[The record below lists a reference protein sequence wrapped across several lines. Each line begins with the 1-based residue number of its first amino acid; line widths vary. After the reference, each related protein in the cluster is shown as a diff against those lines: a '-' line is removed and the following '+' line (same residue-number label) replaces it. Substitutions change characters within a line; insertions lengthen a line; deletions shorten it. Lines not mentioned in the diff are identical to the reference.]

1 MSAKPVDPKTRT
13 VLAAKNSD
21 LGPLVRQA
29 ARDDELLDHLLA
41 GLTEKNETWRYNCFK
56 AVYRLAQENP
66 ARVYPC
72 WDQVAAS
79 LASDNGYHRA
89 GAALLLPLLL
99 PADKA
104 RRFDRIRRRYFALL
118 DDESIV
124 VARYVA
130 QSAAAIAGHR
140 PDLTPA
146 IARVLLEVEGTH
158 HRASRKELL
167 KSDVIEALERLYPAL
182 SPAAQKKT
190 MAFAQ
195 ALAASSSPRTRKAA
209 GRFQSAL
216 DRTRREPPHQVLLG
230 KHRNENCRYQ

>member
-1 MSAKPVDPKTRT
+1 MSAKPLDPKSRA
-13 VLAAKNSD
+13 VLTAKNSD

-29 ARDDELLDHLLA
+29 ARDDELLEHLSA

-66 ARVYPC
+66 ARVYPY
-72 WDQVAAS
+72 WDRVAAS

-99 PADKA
+99 PADEE

-130 QSAAAIAGHR
+130 QSAAAVAGNR
-140 PDLTPA
+140 PDLLPA
-146 IARVLLEVEGTH
+146 IVRGLLGAETSH
-158 HRASRKELL
+158 HTPSRKELL
-167 KSDVIEALERLYPAL
+167 KSDVIEALERLFPAL
-182 SPAAQKKT
+182 RPASRKK
-190 MAFAQ
+190 
-195 ALAASSSPRTRKAA
+195 ALAFVMAQVASPSPRTRKALR
-209 GRFQSAL
+209 RFHSTL
-216 DRTRREPPHQVLLG
+216 DRARRETPD
-230 KHRNENCRYQ
+230 